1 MKLFVTSLLIAI
13 TFTLNT
19 PTAFSEVLADDD
31 ELNTAIWIFADV
43 VGKANNEAL
52 NCSDEEALSRVN
64 TIRRR
69 GLERFAEAGFPLK
82 SVEWFDDYV
91 QNRIKTVRSDF
102 SIHECREKSLQLYM
116 KRVERDYKYLAD
128 VLSRYFVPQ

>member
-1 MKLFVTSLLIAI
+1 MKLFLTSLLIAI

-19 PTAFSEVLADDD
+19 TTAFSEVLADDD
-31 ELNTAIWIFADV
+31 ELNTAIWVFADV
-43 VGKANNEAL
+43 VGNANNEAL

-116 KRVERDYKYLAD
+116 KNMEFEYKYLAD